1 MSYEK
6 QTWNQYDELKTEEE
20 NIKNGAVVTDNRMN
34 HIEEGI
40 YSHTIDI
47 SNPHKVT
54 AAQVGLGNV
63 QNFGLATED
72 EAKQGI
78 SNAKYMTPSL
88 TQAVLSANINST
100 AYANS
105 ADGKDGF
112 TTVYPNLNLLANS
125 RLQSGNI
132 TPFAPVNNAIL
143 TINSNVKGLNVS
155 CSGGAISYQQGVGQ
169 GVIPVSA
176 GNQYTISVKVI
187 NTGTVA
193 IDKFILQF
201 GFYNSAGTGIGYP
214 NKTFSIPADGKVY
227 SLSYT
232 ATTTA
237 DTTGIRYYCLDNA
250 TLANVAHTFTI
261 YDMKAEQGSTATPWM
276 PSSSEVT
283 TADWPKYVGFSNTV
297 KTNKSA
303 SDYTWFPVKDSELT
317 NKVDSHVNNKANPH
331 SVTATQVGAYSKD
344 ESDQKLAAQKQAIDS
359 HVNNKSNPHAVT
371 ASQVGAYT
379 KAESDSKF
387 TISGSVIANQGN
399 IASGTD
405 LNSVTDTGFYR
416 IGGLV
421 GGTDIL
427 NVPSEVS
434 GIRFYAFLTVIGS
447 LQELTV
453 YAPKQDTT
461 WTYSRSVSGS
471 PATWSSWSKTVM
483 ADDSGKVTVKDLE
496 VTGTITS
503 GTKNVLANGAYWMQ
517 AGQVITPSKAISD
530 CANGWILHFT
540 SYSSGMTGATKS
552 GNNHFFYIPKEQV
565 NIADVGTMF
574 PLVVSDGTMTL
585 KYLYLQNNK
594 ITGTSANESTNSKKY
609 VLQNVLEY

>member
-6 QTWNQYDELKTEEE
+6 QTWNKYNELKTEEE
-20 NIKNGAVVTDNRMN
+20 NIENGAVVTDNRMN

-261 YDMKAEQGSTATPWM
+261 YDMKAEPGSTATPYM
-276 PSSSEVT
+276 PSATEVT
-283 TADWPKYVGFSNTV
+283 TADWPKYVGFSNAV
-297 KTNKSA
+297 KMNKSA

-317 NKVDSHVNNKANPH
+317 NKVDSHANNKA
-331 SVTATQVGAYSKD
+331 
-344 ESDQKLAAQKQAIDS
+344 
-359 HVNNKSNPHAVT
+359 NPHAVT

-379 KAESDSKF
+379 KDESDQKLAAQKQAMDSHVNNKANPHAVTASQVGAYSKQE
-387 TISGSVIANQGN
+387 I
-399 IASGTD
+399 
-405 LNSVTDTGFYR
+405 DTK
-416 IGGLV
+416 L
-421 GGTDIL
+421 
-427 NVPSEVS
+427 
-434 GIRFYAFLTVIGS
+434 
-447 LQELTV
+447 
-453 YAPKQDTT
+453 
-461 WTYSRSVSGS
+461 
-471 PATWSSWSKTVM
+471 SKTVM

-503 GTKNVLANGAYWMQ
+503 GTKNVLVNGAYWMQ
-517 AGQVITPSKAISD
+517 AGQVITPSKSISD